1 VFLVTY
7 FHLHISGN
15 FSPKSIFTKNLAT
28 YLITKYLDQCQ
39 GRNQYCLLL
48 TSSLLVYMHIFHNFL
63 MFRGTSIFSM
73 SIYNMTIYSMSNYRD
88 WFHESNGQILTK
100 FDQVSHKSTPSLDL
114 RGNKL
119 LLASGGTLPTF
130 SLILGSY
137 SLILGLYFLCLS
149 SCSYLR

>member
-1 VFLVTY
+1 M
-7 FHLHISGN
+7 
-15 FSPKSIFTKNLAT
+15 
-28 YLITKYLDQCQ
+28 
-39 GRNQYCLLL
+39 

-63 MFRGTSIFSM
+63 MFRGASIFSM

-88 WFHESNGQILTK
+88 WFHESNGQNLTK